1 MGIKS
6 INQFLKEK
14 GVPCFIDKYPLSN
27 FNGHRIAIDAAN
39 WCYMFMAGEHR
50 DTVYKTRNIVDNQ
63 VDRESTLQKL
73 YNKFLQFNILL
84 MQNGIIPVWCWDGTA
99 HDEKGPEREKRRKAR
114 NERDTKIK
122 DLKEKVEA
130 VPAWLRNAKNL
141 GTVPEEMR
149 LAAIE
154 YKEKENE
161 LKKLMST
168 QIFVSYDEM
177 NNIRAIAEG
186 LGIPS
191 IIADHEGEML
201 CAQLAVK
208 GKVSGVW
215 SADTDNYAMGTP
227 ILITGFDGYGQGR
240 STLVKVVSVPY
251 ILKSLEISQEQ
262 LLDLCIMC
270 GCDYNNNIKNY
281 GPKKSF
287 DLLKSYNSIESVIDH
302 LKKTDIDTSCLK
314 YEVCRDY
321 LKPKDIIIDINEL
334 NIDTFKFNKQG
345 RDLLHSF
352 SLEDTYDDVKSG
364 IEKVSVKPLINF
376 VKTD

>member
-6 INQFLKEK
+6 INQFLKDK

-27 FNGHRIAIDAAN
+27 FSGHRIAIDAAN

-50 DTVYKTRNIVDNQ
+50 DTVFKTRNIVDND
-63 VDRESTLQKL
+63 VDRQVTMQKL

-84 MQNGIIPVWCWDGTA
+84 MQNGITPIWCWDGIA
-99 HDEKGPEREKRRKAR
+99 HDEKGPEREKRKKVRQG
-114 NERDTKIK
+114 RDSKIK
-122 DLKEKVEA
+122 ELKEKVEA

-141 GTVPEEMR
+141 GVVPEEMR

-177 NNIRAIAEG
+177 NNIRAIVEG

-191 IIADHEGEML
+191 IKAEHEGEML
-201 CAQLAVK
+201 CSQLAVK

-227 ILITGFDGYGQGR
+227 IIITGFDGYGPGK
-240 STLVKVVSVPY
+240 STLIKVVSIPY
-251 ILKSLEISQEQ
+251 ILKSLDITQEQ
-262 LLDLCIMC
+262 LREFCVMC
-270 GCDYNNNIKNY
+270 GCDYNTNIKNY
-281 GPKKSF
+281 GPKKAF
-287 DLLKSYNSIESVIDH
+287 DLLKTHGTIDNVLEH
-302 LKKTDIDTSCLK
+302 LKKSEIDGSCLNH
-314 YEVCRDY
+314 EVCKDY
-321 LKPKDIIIDINEL
+321 LTPKDIDVDFSDVNVDIEK
-334 NIDTFKFNKQG
+334 FKLQG

-352 SLEDTYDDVKSG
+352 SLEDEYDDVRSG
-364 IEKVSVKPLINF
+364 MEKIAIKPKINF
-376 VKTD
+376 VE